1 MLAKV
6 LVGVLVAASVTL
18 SGVYF
23 AFYSGTESSGCSKC
37 SAVPVS
43 EGSCCLKMSQACNAP
58 TTEISAEM
66 NTGMGAFAGGVAYAN
81 QPEMK
86 LGCCDE

>member
-1 MLAKV
+1 MLAKI
-6 LVGVLVAASVTL
+6 LVGALVAATVTL
-18 SGVYF
+18 SGVYV
-23 AFYSGTESSGCSKC
+23 AFYSGTESATCGKC
-37 SAVPVS
+37 NAVPVS
-43 EGSCCLKMSQACNAP
+43 EGSCCLKLNQSCSVP

-81 QPEMK
+81 QTEMK